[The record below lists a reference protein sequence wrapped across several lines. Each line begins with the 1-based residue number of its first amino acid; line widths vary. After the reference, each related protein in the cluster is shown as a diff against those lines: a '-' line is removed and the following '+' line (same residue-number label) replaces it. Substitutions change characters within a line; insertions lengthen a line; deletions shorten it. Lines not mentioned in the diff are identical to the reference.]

1 MTDILL
7 IVFVSISVFMASL
20 FSTVTG
26 FGFALVAVPFL
37 MPVLGAHETVVFII
51 FGTCLVKMIVLWN
64 TRKHFEWHT
73 VAVTVAGSVLGSLPG
88 SYLLNAIS
96 PAYLQILLGTVLVIV
111 LFMMGMHFDLSVKN
125 KTVGRITAGF
135 LSGFSAATTSIS
147 GPPVALYFLTEGRD
161 KLVTRANMCWI
172 FAFGNIGTMFSLALS
187 GSSISGDLML
197 LAAYV
202 TLPMLLGTWIGERCF
217 YRRLHGVIPR
227 HNGFSVKFTH
237 NKRQKK
243 EAENYGYIVCL
254 IYFCKCF
261 YSFFVFC
268 RYRLYA
274 FFGGGAV
281 FNAGFRA

>member
-88 SYLLNAIS
+88 SYLLNAIT

-111 LFMMGMHFDLSVKN
+111 LFMMSMHLDLSVKN

-135 LSGFSAATTSIS
+135 LSGFSAATTMKSTTS
-147 GPPVALYFLTEGRD
+147 PTP
-161 KLVTRANMCWI
+161 N
-172 FAFGNIGTMFSLALS
+172 
-187 GSSISGDLML
+187 GS
-197 LAAYV
+197 
-202 TLPMLLGTWIGERCF
+202 
-217 YRRLHGVIPR
+217 
-227 HNGFSVKFTH
+227 
-237 NKRQKK
+237 
-243 EAENYGYIVCL
+243 
-254 IYFCKCF
+254 
-261 YSFFVFC
+261 
-268 RYRLYA
+268 
-274 FFGGGAV
+274 
-281 FNAGFRA
+281 

>member
-1 MTDILL
+1 MTEILL

-51 FGTCLVKMIVLWN
+51 FM
-64 TRKHFEWHT
+64 
-73 VAVTVAGSVLGSLPG
+73 VTVCGSVLGSLPG

-111 LFMMGMHFDLSVKN
+111 LFMMGMHLDLSVKN

-217 YRRLHGVIPR
+217 YKINQHLFIRLTQIFIVI
-227 HNGFSVKFTH
+227 GACT
-237 NKRQKK
+237 
-243 EAENYGYIVCL
+243 AL
-254 IYFCKCF
+254 
-261 YSFFVFC
+261 
-268 RYRLYA
+268 YRGITALL
-274 FFGGGAV
+274 
-281 FNAGFRA
+281 

>member
-73 VAVTVAGSVLGSLPG
+73 VAVTAAGSVLGSLPG

-96 PAYLQILLGTVLVIV
+96 QAYLQILLGTVLVIV
-111 LFMMGMHFDLSVKN
+111 LFMMGMHLDLSVKN

-135 LSGFSAATTSIS
+135 LSGFSAAITSIS
-147 GPPVALYFLTEGRD
+147 GPPVALYFLTEGQD

-217 YRRLHGVIPR
+217 YKINQHLFIRLTQIFIVI
-227 HNGFSVKFTH
+227 GACT
-237 NKRQKK
+237 
-243 EAENYGYIVCL
+243 AL
-254 IYFCKCF
+254 
-261 YSFFVFC
+261 
-268 RYRLYA
+268 YRGITALL
-274 FFGGGAV
+274 
-281 FNAGFRA
+281 

>member
-1 MTDILL
+1 MTDMLL

-73 VAVTVAGSVLGSLPG
+73 VAVTVTGSVFGSLPG
-88 SYLLNAIS
+88 RYLLNAIS

-111 LFMMGMHFDLSVKN
+111 LFMMGMHLDLSVKN

-147 GPPVALYFLTEGRD
+147 GPPVALNFLTEGRD

-217 YRRLHGVIPR
+217 YKINQHLFIRLTQIFIVI
-227 HNGFSVKFTH
+227 GACT
-237 NKRQKK
+237 
-243 EAENYGYIVCL
+243 AL
-254 IYFCKCF
+254 
-261 YSFFVFC
+261 
-268 RYRLYA
+268 YRGITALL
-274 FFGGGAV
+274 
-281 FNAGFRA
+281 

>member
-111 LFMMGMHFDLSVKN
+111 LFMMGMHLDLSVKN

-172 FAFGNIGTMFSLALS
+172 FALLFG
-187 GSSISGDLML
+187 
-197 LAAYV
+197 
-202 TLPMLLGTWIGERCF
+202 
-217 YRRLHGVIPR
+217 RR
-227 HNGFSVKFTH
+227 
-237 NKRQKK
+237 
-243 EAENYGYIVCL
+243 A
-254 IYFCKCF
+254 
-261 YSFFVFC
+261 
-268 RYRLYA
+268 
-274 FFGGGAV
+274 
-281 FNAGFRA
+281 

>member
-73 VAVTVAGSVLGSLPG
+73 V
-88 SYLLNAIS
+88 
-96 PAYLQILLGTVLVIV
+96 GTVLVIV

-125 KTVGRITAGF
+125 KTLGRITAGF
-135 LSGFSAATTSIS
+135 LSGFSASTTSIS
-147 GPPVALYFLTEGRD
+147 GPPVALYFLTEKRD

-197 LAAYV
+197 LAAYAFRHMDWR
-202 TLPMLLGTWIGERCF
+202 TLFL
-217 YRRLHGVIPR
+217 
-227 HNGFSVKFTH
+227 
-237 NKRQKK
+237 
-243 EAENYGYIVCL
+243 
-254 IYFCKCF
+254 
-261 YSFFVFC
+261 
-268 RYRLYA
+268 
-274 FFGGGAV
+274 
-281 FNAGFRA
+281 